1 MPEGFP
7 ALPVLLYSLYRRFLS
22 SLSSRFFGFSQ
33 IDEYVRVSLLNRVS
47 LLLLISQRV
56 PCIHR
61 RTAQRSQPFSAVKIT
76 IESEKRLW
84 SPTVLRQRQPTDKE
98 KRASPQLRTRPWA
111 LSAAF
116 GRPHSP
122 IRPIED
128 MREGFVGSYLYV
140 VLGLCRLSNSP
151 DSRRPREP
159 SASQDSAKRYR
170 LGSKPTV
177 RDDQARRE
185 DCALVTSTFTGG
197 GGAT

>member
-47 LLLLISQRV
+47 LLRSQRV

-61 RTAQRSQPFSAVKIT
+61 RTAQRSKPFSEMKTT
-76 IESEKRLW
+76 IKSEKRVW

-140 VLGLCRLSNSP
+140 VRLVPPEQLTRFS
-151 DSRRPREP
+151 
-159 SASQDSAKRYR
+159 SA
-170 LGSKPTV
+170 P
-177 RDDQARRE
+177 
-185 DCALVTSTFTGG
+185 
-197 GGAT
+197 